1 MPHLNMQYGFF
12 ETLQTGNKIQHLN
25 ITIVSPGR
33 IYTPISLN
41 ALKGDRTTYG
51 KMDKEQV
58 KGIAVAVC
66 TRKILQAISKKKKHI
81 IMHRMKFFYG
91 GYGGLPGP
99 YYRMA

>member
-1 MPHLNMQYGFF
+1 MQ
-12 ETLQTGNKIQHLN
+12 TDNKIQHLN

-58 KGIAVAVC
+58 RELQLQFVHEKYC
-66 TRKILQAISKKKKHI
+66 RQFLKRKNISLLYG
-81 IMHRMKFFYG
+81 MKFLWWLWWFARP
-91 GYGGLPGP
+91 L
-99 YYRMA
+99 YYRIT